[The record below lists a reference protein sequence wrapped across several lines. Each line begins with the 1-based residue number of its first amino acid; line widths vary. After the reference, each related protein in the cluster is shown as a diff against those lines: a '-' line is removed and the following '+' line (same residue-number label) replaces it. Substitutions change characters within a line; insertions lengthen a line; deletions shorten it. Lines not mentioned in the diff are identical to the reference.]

1 VTNVLHLP
9 PYFPGKGKEEPILK
23 LREALQKRGTYELL
37 FAAYLSALIMSVEE
51 MRDFSWSTSLR
62 LLMFS
67 HFHPTALRPID
78 DPHRDRLIA
87 FILSWLLFALIF
99 LLLRLVARFSLKS
112 APWQTVAGIVALG
125 GFPAAVLYRGYGNR
139 ILLVSMIIL
148 SVFCALLYV
157 YQGWRA
163 SWRVCIAFLVMYF
176 AISTWVAWHS
186 WNTFP
191 LAFFLLW
198 PGLDW
203 ILGTYYWA
211 QNIFL
216 LLGLVF
222 SITWAIYVR
231 ETTGQQ
237 SL

>member
-1 VTNVLHLP
+1 MLEHRFFNKLL
-9 PYFPGKGKEEPILK
+9 EEPILK
-23 LREALQKRGTYELL
+23 LREALQKSGTYELL

-67 HFHPTALRPID
+67 HFHPTAPKPID

-87 FILSWLLFALIF
+87 FVLSWLLFALIF
-99 LLLRLVARFSLKS
+99 LLLRLMARFSFMS

-139 ILLVSMIIL
+139 ILLASMIIL
-148 SVFCALLYV
+148 SVFCALVYV

-163 SWRVCIAFLVMYF
+163 SGRVCIAFLVMYF
-176 AISTWVAWHS
+176 ALSTWVAWHS

-203 ILGTYYWA
+203 ILGTYYWT

-216 LLGLVF
+216 LLGFVF
-222 SITWAIYVR
+222 SMAWATYVR
-231 ETTGQQ
+231 ETAGQR
-237 SL
+237 SR